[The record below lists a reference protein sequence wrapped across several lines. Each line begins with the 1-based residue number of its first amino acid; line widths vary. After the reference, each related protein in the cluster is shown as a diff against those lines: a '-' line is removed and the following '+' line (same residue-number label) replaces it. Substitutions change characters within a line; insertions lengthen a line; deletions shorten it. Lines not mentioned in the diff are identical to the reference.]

1 VIFGVTFQALAA
13 QLTVGLINGLM
24 YAALSLG
31 LSIIFGLL
39 HVINFAHGT
48 FFMLGGLATWAGL
61 RYFGLSFWP
70 MLLIAPLLV
79 GLLGVLIER
88 VFIRRV
94 YGKDYLY
101 GLMLTLGFTL
111 VIEGAVRAFFGVSGN
126 AYGAPP
132 VRGVVDLGFM
142 ILPAYRAWMI
152 LLLGALIVGAWAI
165 VERTRIGSY
174 LRAAKEDR
182 ATLEALGV
190 DTRWLFS
197 GAFLLGVAL
206 AAAVGVIA
214 TPVIQIGALT
224 GESFLIIAFATVV
237 IGGMGSLSGTI
248 IVGIGL
254 GLIQGLTKTFYPPAA
269 EVVVYVV
276 MMLVLLLLPRGL
288 FGE

>member
-1 VIFGVTFQALAA
+1 MIFGVTYQALAA
-13 QLTVGLINGLM
+13 QLTVGLISGLM

-39 HVINFAHGT
+39 HIINFAHGT
-48 FFMLGGLATWAGL
+48 FFMLGGLVTWAGL
-61 RYFGLSFWP
+61 HYFGLSFWS

-79 GLLGVLIER
+79 GLFGVLLER
-88 VFIRRV
+88 LFIRRV

-111 VIEGAVRAFFGVSGN
+111 VIEGVVRAFYGVSGN
-126 AYGAPP
+126 AYGPAPI
-132 VRGVVDLGFM
+132 RGVVDLGFM

-152 LLLGALIVGAWAI
+152 VLLGVLIFGAWAI

-190 DTRWLFS
+190 DARWLFS

-237 IGGMGSLSGTI
+237 IGGMGSLAGTI
-248 IVGIGL
+248 VVGIGL
-254 GLIQGLTKTFYPPAA
+254 GLIQGLTKTFYPEAA
-269 EVVVYVV
+269 EVVVFVV

>member
-1 VIFGVTFQALAA
+1 MIFGVTYQALAA
-13 QLTVGLINGLM
+13 QLTVGLISGLM

-39 HVINFAHGT
+39 HIINFAHGT

-61 RYFGLSFWP
+61 HYFGLSFWP

-79 GLLGVLIER
+79 GLFGVLLER
-88 VFIRRV
+88 LFIRRV

-111 VIEGAVRAFFGVSGN
+111 VIEGVVRAFYGVSGN
-126 AYGAPP
+126 AYGSPP
-132 VRGVVDLGFM
+132 IRGVVDLGFM

-152 LLLGALIVGAWAI
+152 VLLGGLIVGAWAI

-190 DTRWLFS
+190 DAKWLFS

-237 IGGMGSLSGTI
+237 IGGMGSLAGTI
-248 IVGIGL
+248 VVGIGL
-254 GLIQGLTKTFYPPAA
+254 GLIQGLTKTFYPEAA
-269 EVVVYVV
+269 EVVVFVV